1 MNERPPHPMVTS
13 AALERFAH
21 ALLQA
26 GGMSDA
32 NAHQVAQALVWA
44 DMRGTGSHGVSRI
57 PLYLQWLASG
67 QMKGDA
73 SPRVVSQLP
82 ALVMV
87 DGQHGPGAPGMN
99 VTLDAVTDGASRAG
113 ACIGLLRSTT
123 HTGALGYFTSRI
135 ADRNML
141 GIAMAASGPHMA
153 YHGAAVAG
161 VSTAPLSIACPGAS
175 AQMPIVF
182 DMASSA
188 MALGKLMQAK
198 ATGATLPP
206 DAAMDAT
213 GQMTTDPSAATTL
226 LPLGGPK
233 GSGLALMAEVVSSLL
248 VDNPLLSV
256 ALQTPPEQRIHEQN
270 AVLIA
275 IDIVQIVPLSRFREE
290 AQALAQAMKTLPAA
304 RKDAPILLP
313 GERGHAHANRAASG
327 GIRLSPPTMQAL
339 EKLAE
344 RFKLTAPWA

>member
-21 ALLQA
+21 ELLEA

-32 NAHQVAQALVWA
+32 NARQVAQALVWT

-73 SPRVVSQLP
+73 SPRLVSQLP

-135 ADRNML
+135 TE
-141 GIAMAASGPHMA
+141 I
-153 YHGAAVAG
+153 
-161 VSTAPLSIACPGAS
+161 
-175 AQMPIVF
+175 
-182 DMASSA
+182 
-188 MALGKLMQAK
+188 
-198 ATGATLPP
+198 
-206 DAAMDAT
+206 
-213 GQMTTDPSAATTL
+213 
-226 LPLGGPK
+226 
-233 GSGLALMAEVVSSLL
+233 
-248 VDNPLLSV
+248 
-256 ALQTPPEQRIHEQN
+256 
-270 AVLIA
+270 
-275 IDIVQIVPLSRFREE
+275 
-290 AQALAQAMKTLPAA
+290 
-304 RKDAPILLP
+304 
-313 GERGHAHANRAASG
+313 SG
-327 GIRLSPPTMQAL
+327 GIHLCPGTCKSRKQHNT
-339 EKLAE
+339 
-344 RFKLTAPWA
+344 